1 MLPLINNIATPKTEQ
16 MEYYTYA
23 YLREDGTPYYIGKGK
38 GDRAYRKDGRPCAT
52 PKDKNKIIHLK
63 TNLTEEEAF
72 NHEKYMIFILGRKDL
87 GTGILY
93 NKTDGGEG
101 KSGCYPS
108 EETKRK
114 ISEAVKGKNHPL
126 YGIKPSLE
134 TRNKMSK
141 SLKGRIIDDE
151 WKAKMSESHKGRPGT
166 YGFRGKKHNEE
177 TLNKMRN
184 RKWWNSGQICK
195 HCEECPGPEW
205 TRGMIKR
212 THRG

>member
-1 MLPLINNIATPKTEQ
+1 

-114 ISEAVKGKNHPL
+114 ISETKTGVKSTQKTLFFIFLIHLKNKRNLRKVQKIEKFFCAVV
-126 YGIKPSLE
+126 
-134 TRNKMSK
+134 
-141 SLKGRIIDDE
+141 
-151 WKAKMSESHKGRPGT
+151 
-166 YGFRGKKHNEE
+166 
-177 TLNKMRN
+177 
-184 RKWWNSGQICK
+184 
-195 HCEECPGPEW
+195 
-205 TRGMIKR
+205 
-212 THRG
+212 